1 MVIHADQPDD
11 LERLKDLLTSQPAL
25 NAAHEI
31 ADQYPTG
38 RSIHMYELLSAAF
51 EAVED
56 EIRNEG
62 PWNPSLNFT
71 ERGS

>member
-1 MVIHADQPDD
+1 MIVHAPEPDD
-11 LERLKDLLTSQPAL
+11 MDRLKSALTSQPAL

-38 RSIHMYELLSAAF
+38 RSIHMYDLLTAAV

-56 EIRNEG
+56 ELRKEG
-62 PWNPSLNFT
+62 PWNP
-71 ERGS
+71 